1 MRQVSVRHCF
11 KHETI
16 HCTSW
21 AGPDTRV
28 TLGSIWNWSASS
40 ECSIV
45 YTGVLLWGKS
55 ACVTQ
60 MWACFTKV
68 DSNVVKKMSFSLDD
82 VFLLWSQLVL
92 FRIDLFD
99 KSDDKSNEVS
109 HFIATVLAIFGN
121 AGTPEGV
128 LVNPI
133 RTKEGGHYAPHYY
146 RPPHLFG
153 RCGTSAMYSEKCAA
167 RVQFRWCISPV
178 TCPLCSVAM

>member
-1 MRQVSVRHCF
+1 
-11 KHETI
+11 
-16 HCTSW
+16 
-21 AGPDTRV
+21 
-28 TLGSIWNWSASS
+28 
-40 ECSIV
+40 
-45 YTGVLLWGKS
+45 
-55 ACVTQ
+55 
-60 MWACFTKV
+60 
-68 DSNVVKKMSFSLDD
+68 MSFSLDD

-109 HFIATVLAIFGN
+109 HFIATVLAIFGK

-133 RTKEGGHYAPHYY
+133 WTKEGGHYAPHYY